1 VFVVTKESAYVEL
14 EGFYEKLRKSMIS
27 VQFGPWESA
36 CGTTSEMPNGPQF
49 NRSGSQ
55 FNRNKRRKPV
65 LRSSKLCKCATIH
78 STRHAILG
86 SYSRAHIQTSTNPT
100 LKPLKKL
107 PHLKTSTMVALIYV
121 GFKVCCFKVAGFEVP
136 SQQHPSTLQAQLS
149 YKQQD

>member
-1 VFVVTKESAYVEL
+1 MNCFFKMATGDIRRCSLWYKCLWQSADVEF
-14 EGFYEKLRKSMIS
+14 EGFCENMRKSMIS
-27 VQFGPWESA
+27 VQFGPWERA

-86 SYSRAHIQTSTNPT
+86 SYSRAHLHPPTNPT
-100 LKPLKKL
+100 LKPLKKQ
-107 PHLKTSTMVALIYV
+107 PHLKTSTLVALI
-121 GFKVCCFKVAGFEVP
+121 
-136 SQQHPSTLQAQLS
+136 
-149 YKQQD
+149 